1 MTQAAPS
8 GKVPGELASTQEAG
22 FCLFC
27 LVDSLP
33 VPVYRNPTMVSAVA
47 SPPHD
52 EAPSVG
58 HGHSHGH
65 GKSPAQRLINLLRL
79 EWTDVFTLLAFA
91 LGVGLLS
98 LVAPAAIEAL
108 VNTVAFGI
116 LLWPV
121 VVLSLVMFALLF
133 ISAVLRAMQT
143 YVAECLQRRLFVR
156 TALGFADR
164 LARTSMASFDHAN
177 RADIVNRF
185 FEVSS
190 GQKSIATLLVEGIGI
205 IMMTLVGLIVLA
217 TYHPYLLTFALVM
230 AGLVV
235 FLLVVLGLGGVRTGI
250 AESYA
255 KFDVAA
261 WLEEV
266 ARCPHTFR
274 SGAGSSLAIDR
285 ADVLADEYISARKRH
300 FAVIWRQT
308 LFALML
314 EAVGCTILLGLGGWL
329 VINRQLTLGQLVA
342 SELIVTL
349 VLGALSKTGKYVEIF
364 YDLQATL
371 DKLGILDRLPP
382 ETIDGEV
389 LDAEAGPIAAMAD
402 IAGFDGHLQ
411 HLEIA
416 PGERIA
422 LVGATGKTPLLQSLA
437 LLRLPR
443 KGRLELDGI
452 DVRGL
457 DRPATRQQI
466 AYLGQAEVFEGT
478 IAENIRL
485 GRPHVTAAA
494 IRDALKAVG
503 LAVRI
508 ARFPE
513 GLETHLAPD
522 GHPLSNGELTRLGI
536 VRAIVGKPRLLLID
550 GTLDSM
556 DLSDCP
562 ELLDVL
568 FDPMAPWTLVVVTVR
583 DDIRRRCGRSVE
595 WS

>member
-1 MTQAAPS
+1 
-8 GKVPGELASTQEAG
+8 
-22 FCLFC
+22 
-27 LVDSLP
+27 
-33 VPVYRNPTMVSAVA
+33 MVTAVA

-52 EAPSVG
+52 DAPPVG

-79 EWTDVFTLLAFA
+79 EWDDVFTLLAFA

-164 LARTSMASFDHAN
+164 LARTSVASFDHAN

-230 AGLVV
+230 AGLVA

-250 AESYA
+250 DESYA

-274 SGAGSSLAIDR
+274 SGAGATLAMDR
-285 ADVLADEYISARKRH
+285 ADALANDYITSRKRH
-300 FAVIWRQT
+300 FAVVWRQT

-349 VLGALSKTGKYVEIF
+349 VLGAVSKMGKYVEIF

-382 ETIDGEV
+382 EAVDGEV
-389 LDAEAGPIAAMAD
+389 LEADVGPIAVVAD
-402 IAGFDGHLQ
+402 IQGFDGHSQ

-416 PGERIA
+416 PGERVA
-422 LVGATGKTPLLQSLA
+422 LVGATGKTPLLQTLA

-443 KGRLELDGI
+443 KGRVELDGI
-452 DVRGL
+452 DIRGL
-457 DRPATRQQI
+457 DRPATRRQI
-466 AYLGQAEVFEGT
+466 AYLGKAEVFEGT
-478 IAENIRL
+478 ISENIRL
-485 GRPHVTAAA
+485 GRTDVTPAA
-494 IRDALKAVG
+494 IRDALDAVG
-503 LAVRI
+503 LSASV
-508 ARFPE
+508 ARLPG
-513 GLETHLAPD
+513 GLQAHLAPD
-522 GHPLSNGELTRLGI
+522 GHPLSNSELNRLAI

-550 GTLDSM
+550 GTLDGL
-556 DLSDCP
+556 DLGECP

-568 FDPMAPWTLVVVTVR
+568 FDPAAPWTLVLVSVR
-583 DDIRRRCGRSVE
+583 DSIRGRCGRIVP